1 METKLEKIL
10 SDLNIGLITV
20 KDARTKILQLV
31 INLKYNIMETTRISR
46 EDVYDIANQLSMEV
60 TNEQVTYVMENYDSE
75 EDQDETAGFD
85 LIIENLLYGFIN

>member
-1 METKLEKIL
+1 
-10 SDLNIGLITV
+10 
-20 KDARTKILQLV
+20 
-31 INLKYNIMETTRISR
+31 METTRISR
-46 EDVYDIANQLSMEV
+46 ADVYDVANQLSMEV